1 MEFIYSFLFAGIVC
15 LIGQIILDN
24 TKLLPGHITS
34 LFVVIG
40 AALDTF
46 SIYDLFVDKFGAG
59 AIVCI
64 TSFGHLLIHG
74 ALAKAKVDGLL
85 GLFTGM
91 FSLTATGIT
100 ATIIF
105 AFIFTIAGLLIT
117 AVYDLKPGGTIVLIG
132 IAFLIVLLLLRKR
145 K

>member
-1 MEFIYSFLFAGIVC
+1 MMYINSFLFAGIVC

-24 TKLLPGHITS
+24 TKLMPGHITS

-40 AALDTF
+40 AALDVF
-46 SIYDLFVDKFGAG
+46 SIYDFFIEKFGAG
-59 AIVCI
+59 ALVCI
-64 TSFGHLLIHG
+64 TSFGHSLIHG
-74 ALAKAKVDGLL
+74 ALSKAHSDGIL

-105 AFIFTIAGLLIT
+105 AFIFSIIFKAR
-117 AVYDLKPGGTIVLIG
+117 D
-132 IAFLIVLLLLRKR
+132 
-145 K
+145 

>member
-40 AALDTF
+40 AALDTI
-46 SIYDLFVDKFGAG
+46 SIYDLLVDKFGAG

-105 AFIFTIAGLLIT
+105 AFIFTMIF
-117 AVYDLKPGGTIVLIG
+117 KP
-132 IAFLIVLLLLRKR
+132 RN
-145 K
+145 

>member
-15 LIGQIILDN
+15 LIGQILLDN

-46 SIYDLFVDKFGAG
+46 SIYDSFLEKFGAG
-59 AIVCI
+59 ASVCI

-74 ALAKAKVDGLL
+74 ALEKAKIDGLL

-105 AFIFTIAGLLIT
+105 AFIFTLIF
-117 AVYDLKPGGTIVLIG
+117 KP
-132 IAFLIVLLLLRKR
+132 KN
-145 K
+145 

>member
-1 MEFIYSFLFAGIVC
+1 MNYLYAFLFCGTVC
-15 LIGQIILDN
+15 MISQLILDN
-24 TKLLPGHITS
+24 TKLTPGHITS

-105 AFIFTIAGLLIT
+105 AFIFTMIF
-117 AVYDLKPGGTIVLIG
+117 KP
-132 IAFLIVLLLLRKR
+132 KN
-145 K
+145 

>member
-1 MEFIYSFLFAGIVC
+1 MIYLYSFLFAGFVC
-15 LIGQIILDN
+15 LVAQLILDN
-24 TKLLPGHITS
+24 TKLLPGHITA
-34 LFVVIG
+34 LFVSIG
-40 AALDTF
+40 AFLDIF
-46 SIYDLFVDKFGAG
+46 SIYDFFVDHFGAG

-74 ALAKAKVDGLL
+74 ALAKAASDGIL

-105 AFIFTIAGLLIT
+105 AFIFSLIFK
-117 AVYDLKPGGTIVLIG
+117 ARD
-132 IAFLIVLLLLRKR
+132 
-145 K
+145 

>member
-1 MEFIYSFLFAGIVC
+1 MEFIYSFLFAGIIC

-40 AALDTF
+40 AYLDTF

-105 AFIFTIAGLLIT
+105 AFIFTMIF
-117 AVYDLKPGGTIVLIG
+117 KP
-132 IAFLIVLLLLRKR
+132 KN
-145 K
+145 

>member
-1 MEFIYSFLFAGIVC
+1 MNFFMAFLFAGTLC
-15 LIGQIILDN
+15 ASAQIILDN
-24 TKLLPGHITS
+24 TKLTPGHITS

-100 ATIIF
+100 ATMIF
-105 AFIFTIAGLLIT
+105 AFIFTMIF
-117 AVYDLKPGGTIVLIG
+117 KP
-132 IAFLIVLLLLRKR
+132 RN
-145 K
+145 

>member
-34 LFVVIG
+34 
-40 AALDTF
+40 
-46 SIYDLFVDKFGAG
+46 LFVDKFGAG

-105 AFIFTIAGLLIT
+105 AFIFTMIF
-117 AVYDLKPGGTIVLIG
+117 KP
-132 IAFLIVLLLLRKR
+132 KN
-145 K
+145 

>member
-1 MEFIYSFLFAGIVC
+1 MIYLYSFLFAGIVC

-40 AALDTF
+40 AALDVF
-46 SIYDLFVDKFGAG
+46 SIYDFFVNTFGAG
-59 AIVCI
+59 AVVCI

-74 ALAKAKVDGLL
+74 ALAKAASDGIL

-105 AFIFTIAGLLIT
+105 AFIFTIIFKAR
-117 AVYDLKPGGTIVLIG
+117 D
-132 IAFLIVLLLLRKR
+132 
-145 K
+145 

>member
-40 AALDTF
+40 TALDTF
-46 SIYDLFVDKFGAG
+46 SIYDLFIDKFGAG

-105 AFIFTIAGLLIT
+105 AFIFTMIF
-117 AVYDLKPGGTIVLIG
+117 KP
-132 IAFLIVLLLLRKR
+132 RN
-145 K
+145 